1 LASRRLVLL
10 MVCTAL

>member
-1 LASRRLVLL
+1 